1 MAPAKNL
8 TMVMNAGSS
17 SLKFKV
23 FQALGNG
30 ELESLASGLCE
41 RIGDTANS
49 RMKAKT
55 AEGGSVTLQEGFS
68 DHQDALGLVSR
79 FLADTFSSSFTRSV
93 HSVGHRVVHGLD
105 ISAPVLIDDGV
116 KAVIEKAI
124 SLAPLHNP
132 AGLQG
137 IEAAMATFPAAPHV
151 AVFDTAFHQT
161 MAPAA
166 YMYALPKELYDE
178 QAVRRYG
185 FHGSSYKYLVP
196 RAAKT
201 LGKPVE
207 SLNAII
213 CHLGAGSS
221 MCAVRGGQS
230 VDTTM
235 GLTPLE
241 GLVMGTRCGDI
252 DPAIVT
258 YLLGQGHSGAE
269 VDALLNKRSGFLGL
283 TGHSDLRAVI
293 DGAAAGS
300 APDRIA
306 LDVWRHRI
314 RKYIGAYALQMGGPL
329 DALIF
334 SAGIGENSSI
344 LRAFLLEGLEWYGIA
359 LDEESNKA
367 AVDGVAGNI
376 TAPGAKVQV
385 LVIPTDEE
393 LSIAEQAIEVVDRT

>member
-1 MAPAKNL
+1 M
-8 TMVMNAGSS
+8 
-17 SLKFKV
+17 
-23 FQALGNG
+23 
-30 ELESLASGLCE
+30 
-41 RIGDTANS
+41 
-49 RMKAKT
+49 
-55 AEGGSVTLQEGFS
+55 
-68 DHQDALGLVSR
+68 
-79 FLADTFSSSFTRSV
+79 
-93 HSVGHRVVHGLD
+93 
-105 ISAPVLIDDGV
+105 
-116 KAVIEKAI
+116 
-124 SLAPLHNP
+124 
-132 AGLQG
+132 
-137 IEAAMATFPAAPHV
+137 
-151 AVFDTAFHQT
+151 
-161 MAPAA
+161 
-166 YMYALPKELYDE
+166 
-178 QAVRRYG
+178 
-185 FHGSSYKYLVP
+185 
-196 RAAKT
+196 
-201 LGKPVE
+201 
-207 SLNAII
+207 
-213 CHLGAGSS
+213 
-221 MCAVRGGQS
+221 
-230 VDTTM
+230 
-235 GLTPLE
+235 
-241 GLVMGTRCGDI
+241 
-252 DPAIVT
+252 T